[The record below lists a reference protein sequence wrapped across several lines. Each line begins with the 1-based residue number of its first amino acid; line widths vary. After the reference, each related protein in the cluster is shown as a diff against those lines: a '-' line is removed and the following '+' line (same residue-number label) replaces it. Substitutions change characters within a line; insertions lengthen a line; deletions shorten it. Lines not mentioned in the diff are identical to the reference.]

1 MSRFDKPILVFQ
13 TDFTYAEGAVSSMY
27 GVVKCVDRELEIMD
41 GTHELPQ
48 YDTWSASYRL
58 YQSLE
63 FWPKGTIYVSV
74 VDPGVG
80 TKRRACVAK
89 TVDGYYV
96 VSPDNGSLTHVK
108 KFIGI
113 EEVREIDETKNRLRG
128 KGTEGVAIFHGR
140 DLFGYTA
147 ARLASGIID
156 FEGVGPAYPVS
167 EIVEHPMY
175 EPKIAPGHVEGYFE
189 INDPNFGNL
198 WTNIPLERFQ
208 EAGFAYGDQVQTR
221 IFHEGKEVFSE
232 CVLFHQSF
240 GFAKKGSPMIYNNE
254 LMKVAMAVTQGNL
267 EKQYGLWYGPDW
279 TVTFDK
285 ETGR

>member
-1 MSRFDKPILVFQ
+1 MKPILVFQ

-27 GVVKCVDRELEIMD
+27 GVVKTVDRELEIFD

-58 YQSLE
+58 YQSLQ

-80 TKRRACVAK
+80 TSRRACVAK
-89 TVDGYYV
+89 TVDGYYIV
-96 VSPDNGSLTHVK
+96 TPDNGALTHVK
-108 KFIGI
+108 HFIGI
-113 EEVREIDETKNRLRG
+113 ESVREIDETVNRLRG

-156 FEGVGPAYPVS
+156 FEGVGPEYPVD
-167 EIVEHPMY
+167 EIVMHEILKPN
-175 EPKIAPGHVEGYFE
+175 VEKGKVSGIFE

-198 WTNIPLERFQ
+198 WTNIPLQVFN
-208 EAGFAYGDQVQTR
+208 EAGFAYGDYVNVTIRQ
-221 IFHEGKEVFSE
+221 EGNVILEKI
-232 CVLFHQSF
+232 VLFHQSF
-240 GFAKKGSPMIYNNE
+240 GFAQKGDPMIYNNE
-254 LMKVAMAVTQGNL
+254 LMKVAMAVSQGNFCQEYKL
-267 EKQYGLWYGPDW
+267 DFGPEW
-279 TVTFDK
+279 TVEFTK
-285 ETGR
+285 